1 MFNMVGF
8 EFFPLLKTVIYFG
21 WKKSYFSLTVAKLT
35 LNGVAKERKNER
47 KEKKEKN
54 PKLYGILLLKEK

>member
-8 EFFPLLKTVIYFG
+8 EFFPLLKTVG

-47 KEKKEKN
+47 KEKKERN